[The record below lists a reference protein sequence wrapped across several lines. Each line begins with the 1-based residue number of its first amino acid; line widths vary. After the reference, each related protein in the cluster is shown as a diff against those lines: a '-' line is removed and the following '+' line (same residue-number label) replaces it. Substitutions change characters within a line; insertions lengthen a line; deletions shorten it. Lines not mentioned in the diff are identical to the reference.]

1 MRERRAEGWVSGC
14 YGPRAEKADRSRS
27 AMRGNV
33 PWKAGRPMDCL
44 KIRRAHEAGLKAA
57 GFLPI
62 PVHGEEGDRDL

>member
-1 MRERRAEGWVSGC
+1 VSRC
-14 YGPRAEKADRSRS
+14 YGPRTGKTGRSKS
-27 AMRGNV
+27 AIRDNV